1 MNITHTSTIL
11 GIDRELGISEEVC
24 VDRQQVSVKHSFI
37 PGARKSDDSLRDDFW
52 TRRLWSDLLLFMPTG
67 YNVFTDSNKLS
78 TRFQD
83 KTACGGG
90 TGSSIVFS
98 PRTLSGSGCNNVPS
112 DPLDLKTTCGGQAQA
127 HQAVQLA
134 FQDRSSFTVGF
145 RVGCEG
151 SQCGSKLLFEGAGP
165 GIGVLV
171 ALRRRVLD
179 EVQGPI
185 SVSIIVQSTSSLSP
199 IRPTRTRSFYLTP
212 VQRTQVKTTKKCYAP

>member
-11 GIDRELGISEEVC
+11 GLDREVGISEEVC
-24 VDRQQVSVKHSFI
+24 VDRQQVSVKHSII
-37 PGARKSDDSLRDDFW
+37 PGARKSDDSLRDEFW
-52 TRRLWSDLLLFMPTG
+52 TRRLWSDLLLLSMPTG

-78 TRFQD
+78 TRFED

-98 PRTLSGSGCNNVPS
+98 PRVPSDSGCNSVPS
-112 DPLDLKTTCGGQAQA
+112 DPLDLKTTCGQAQA

-145 RVGCEG
+145 SVLCED
-151 SQCGSKLLFEGAGP
+151 SQCGSELLYEGAGP

-171 ALRRRVLD
+171 A
-179 EVQGPI
+179 
-185 SVSIIVQSTSSLSP
+185 
-199 IRPTRTRSFYLTP
+199 
-212 VQRTQVKTTKKCYAP
+212 

>member
-37 PGARKSDDSLRDDFW
+37 PGARTSDGSLRDDFW
-52 TRRLWSDLLLFMPTG
+52 TRRLWSDLLLFTPTG

-112 DPLDLKTTCGGQAQA
+112 DPLDLKTTCGQAQA

-145 RVGCEG
+145 SVLCEG
-151 SQCGSKLLFEGAGP
+151 SQCGSKLLFEEAGT

-171 ALRRRVLD
+171 AR
-179 EVQGPI
+179 
-185 SVSIIVQSTSSLSP
+185 
-199 IRPTRTRSFYLTP
+199 
-212 VQRTQVKTTKKCYAP
+212 

>member
-24 VDRQQVSVKHSFI
+24 VDRQQVSVEHSFI
-37 PGARKSDDSLRDDFW
+37 PGARKSDGSLRDDFW

-83 KTACGGG
+83 KTACGSKKPGS
-90 TGSSIVFS
+90 GSSIVFS

-112 DPLDLKTTCGGQAQA
+112 DPLDLKTTCEQAQA

-134 FQDRSSFTVGF
+134 FQKLSSFTVGF
-145 RVGCEG
+145 RVLCEG
-151 SQCGSKLLFEGAGP
+151 SQCGSKLLFEGIGP
-165 GIGVLV
+165 GIGVRV
-171 ALRRRVLD
+171 AR
-179 EVQGPI
+179 
-185 SVSIIVQSTSSLSP
+185 
-199 IRPTRTRSFYLTP
+199 
-212 VQRTQVKTTKKCYAP
+212 

>member
-1 MNITHTSTIL
+1 M
-11 GIDRELGISEEVC
+11 
-24 VDRQQVSVKHSFI
+24 
-37 PGARKSDDSLRDDFW
+37 
-52 TRRLWSDLLLFMPTG
+52 
-67 YNVFTDSNKLS
+67 FTDSNKLS

-90 TGSSIVFS
+90 TGSSIIFS
-98 PRTLSGSGCNNVPS
+98 PRMLSGSGCNNVPS
-112 DPLDLKTTCGGQAQA
+112 DPLDLKTTCGQAQA

-145 RVGCEG
+145 SVLCEG

-171 ALRRRVLD
+171 ALQRRVLD